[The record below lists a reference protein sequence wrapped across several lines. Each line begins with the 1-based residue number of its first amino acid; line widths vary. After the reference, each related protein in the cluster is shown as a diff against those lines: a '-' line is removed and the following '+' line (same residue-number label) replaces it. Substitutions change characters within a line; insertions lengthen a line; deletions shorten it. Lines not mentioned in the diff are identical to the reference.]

1 MSRPMDTTT
10 QGRTSVMRTMM
21 KVMGSLHRL
30 LYRLS
35 NGKLGATMGKMNVL
49 LLTTTGRKTGQ
60 PRTWPIM
67 VASAGGQPQHPA
79 WYLNLQAH
87 PHVTVQVG
95 ARIRAMVA
103 HTAQGEERTRL
114 WTRYIQQYPNFA
126 EYQRKTSRE
135 LPVVVLGPE
144 TG

>member
-1 MSRPMDTTT
+1 
-10 QGRTSVMRTMM
+10 MRTMM

-35 NGKLGATMGKMNVL
+35 NGKLGANMGKMSVL

-60 PRTWPIM
+60 PRTWPISFQVDGDNLIM

-87 PHVTVQVG
+87 PNVT
-95 ARIRAMVA
+95 
-103 HTAQGEERTRL
+103 
-114 WTRYIQQYPNFA
+114 
-126 EYQRKTSRE
+126 
-135 LPVVVLGPE
+135 
-144 TG
+144 